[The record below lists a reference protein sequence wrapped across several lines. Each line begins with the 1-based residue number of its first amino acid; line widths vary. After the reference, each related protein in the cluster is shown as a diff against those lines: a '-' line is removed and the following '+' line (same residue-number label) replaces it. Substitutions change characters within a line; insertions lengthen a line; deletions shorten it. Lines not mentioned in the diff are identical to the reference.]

1 MASCCI
7 CLEEMAHTIVCA
19 DNHATCEECFE
30 TYLVNKTTDLGQ
42 TSMLAAKADAAA
54 LAGDEGRLAELG
66 GGCFCPLNGL
76 GGCKAAAPFEDREI
90 AKHVSSDAFEKHV
103 QGKALLPAARKV
115 QEVTGCT
122 RSPSP
127 PACRCANASIPRVC
141 ALRQVIQKRQELS
154 MLHPGARQCGRCGST
169 LPR

>member
-115 QEVTGCT
+115 QEVTGMQSITEHTSVPMQLDRCPAFA
-122 RSPSP
+122 RS
-127 PACRCANASIPRVC
+127 
-141 ALRQVIQKRQELS
+141 
-154 MLHPGARQCGRCGST
+154 GR
-169 LPR
+169 

>member
-30 TYLVNKTTDLGQ
+30 TYLINKTADLGQ
-42 TSMLAAKADAAA
+42 TSMLAAKAEAAA

-76 GGCKAAAPFEDREI
+76 GGCKAASPIEDREI

-103 QGKALLPAARKV
+103 QGEGAASGGP
-115 QEVTGCT
+115 QGTGGT
-122 RSPSP
+122 GMQ
-127 PACRCANASIPRVC
+127 SITEHTSV
-141 ALRQVIQKRQELS
+141 
-154 MLHPGARQCGRCGST
+154 PGN
-169 LPR
+169 

>member
-1 MASCCI
+1 MRSRTARTEPMASCCI

-30 TYLVNKTTDLGQ
+30 TYLINKTTDLGQ
-42 TSMLAAKADAAA
+42 TSMLAAKAEAAA

-76 GGCKAAAPFEDREI
+76 GGCKAAGPFEDREI

-115 QEVTGCT
+115 QEVTGMQSIT
-122 RSPSP
+122 EHTSVPRQLDRYPAFARS
-127 PACRCANASIPRVC
+127 
-141 ALRQVIQKRQELS
+141 
-154 MLHPGARQCGRCGST
+154 GR
-169 LPR
+169 